1 MSKVYIVT
9 AGDYSDYHICAASL
23 DKARAEILAEKYT
36 DSYDEATVE
45 EYELDEFFGEAEQG
59 YFWYWCW
66 CKIEN
71 GMFGQV
77 KVRQLDS
84 YGNGLVG
91 KVVKSLRHEQLF
103 VDVLAEN
110 DEHARKIAAEKFAT
124 YVYEHAG
131 EGDEDG

>member
-9 AGDYSDYHICAASL
+9 SGDYSDYHICAASL
-23 DKARAEILAEKYT
+23 DKERAEILAEKYT
-36 DSYDEATVE
+36 DRFDDAEVE
-45 EYELDEFFGEAEQG
+45 EYELDEFFEEAKQG

-77 KVRQLDS
+77 EVRQLDS
-84 YGNGLVG
+84 YGTDVVG

-124 YVYEHAG
+124 YIYEHAG
-131 EGDEDG
+131 EGEE